1 MKFPDRPLRV
11 THIVSGDRWA
21 GAEVQ
26 AYTLL
31 RQLRQHVF
39 LQVILLNEGEL
50 AGRCREL
57 GIKLCVLDE
66 RQQGSSELLR
76 VIMQQLKSFGP
87 DLIHTHRQKENV
99 LGSIANALT
108 VRAAS
113 LRTVHGAPEF
123 TPNGRQKLQVWLD
136 RFCARYLQQAVIA
149 VSADLKVKLQCSFPI
164 DRLQVISNGIDPAEV
179 RAAIST
185 PDFRRGEAEALHI
198 GLVGRLDPVKRVDI
212 FLEMAAILLQR
223 DPQKSWR
230 FHVFG
235 EGALLEPLRAQAQ
248 QLGLGDAL
256 VFHGHRSDIRSCI
269 AALDAMVMPSDHE
282 GLPMA
287 ALECLALGTPLIAH
301 HTGGLPELLAASPSS
316 LVREHSAAGYA
327 EAVMAMLQKDR
338 QDTAL
343 PTDYLASSNALK
355 VLSLYQNLLRRPQT
369 QGQALL
375 ARK

>member
-26 AYTLL
+26 AYTLF

-39 LQVILLNEGEL
+39 LQVIVLNEGEL
-50 AGRCREL
+50 ADRCREL

-66 RQQGSSELLR
+66 NRQGSGELLR
-76 VIMQQLKSFGP
+76 AIMQQLKSFGP
-87 DLIHTHRQKENV
+87 DLVHTHRQKENV
-99 LGSIANALT
+99 LGSIANVLT

-113 LRTVHGAPEF
+113 LRTIHGAAEF
-123 TPNGRQKLQVWLD
+123 APRGRQKLQVWLD
-136 RFCARYLQQAVIA
+136 RFCARYLQQAAIA
-149 VSADLKVKLQCSFPI
+149 VSADLRDKLRDSFPA
-164 DRLQVISNGIDPAEV
+164 DRLQVISNGIDPADV
-179 RAAIST
+179 RNAIST
-185 PDFRRGEAEALHI
+185 PDFRREHPEALHI
-198 GLVGRLDPVKRVDI
+198 GLVGRLDPVKRVDLFI
-212 FLEMAAILLQR
+212 EMAAILLQR
-223 DPQKSWR
+223 EPRKPWR

-235 EGALLEPLRAQAQ
+235 EGALLESLREQARR
-248 QLGLGDAL
+248 LGVGDAL

-269 AALDAMVMPSDHE
+269 AALDGMVMPSDHE

-316 LVREHSAAGYA
+316 LVREHSGAGYA
-327 EAVMAMLQKDR
+327 GAVLAMLQNGR
-338 QDTAL
+338 QKTTFPAE
-343 PTDYLASSNALK
+343 YLASSNALK

-369 QGQALL
+369 QGPALL